1 MTTQLTHTVTLPD
14 LGVEAV
20 LRPARLADAYLAA
33 ELVKVPDSAANPDG
47 MNTQQRVAYQIQL
60 DDMAILAQIAELEGD
75 RGPKSLTA
83 VRDMLSPDDMAVL
96 RDGAEAL
103 KKKKRAANRL
113 SATCAPSSAPSSSA
127 AGAPTT
133 SAAPT

>member
-1 MTTQLTHTVTLPD
+1 MTQLTHTVTLPD

-33 ELVKVPDSAANPDG
+33 ELVKVPDSAADPAG
-47 MNTQQRVAYQIQL
+47 MSTQQRVAYQIQL

-103 KKKKRAANRL
+103 KKKKRAAKQL
-113 SATCAPSSAPSSSA
+113 SKTCAPSSAPSSSA

>member
-1 MTTQLTHTVTLPD
+1 MTQLTHTVTLPD

-33 ELVKVPDSAANPDG
+33 ELVKVPDSAADPAG
-47 MNTQQRVAYQIQL
+47 MSTQQRVAYQIQL

-103 KKKKRAANRL
+103 KKKKRAAKQL
-113 SATCAPSSAPSSSA
+113 SKNYAPSSAPSSSA